1 MSSKEGKTS
10 GGGADLM
17 STAAQK
23 SMDGADPKICAI
35 LKQLL
40 AAAKQPPR
48 TRIRLAIEDIY
59 YLLDTAKETFK
70 KLSPLVEI
78 EAPVIICGDIHGQ
91 YSDLLRIFEIGA
103 PPPDSQYLFLGD
115 YVDRAEQ
122 SIETVCLMYCY
133 KVLHPNRFHMLRG
146 NHECASINRIYGFF
160 DECKRNYNV
169 KLWRAFCDVFEW
181 MPVAGIVSERIFCSH
196 GGISP
201 HLENMDQIRR
211 IQRPTP
217 VPDEGLLC
225 DLLWSDPEPDLRGWA
240 DSDRGVSYV
249 FGADVITKFLRTHDL
264 DLMARAHQVVEDGYE
279 FCANRQCV
287 TIFSAPQYCGEFDN
301 AAGMLIVNEDLVC
314 SFKVLKSRYW
324 RD

>member
-1 MSSKEGKTS
+1 MQAE
-10 GGGADLM
+10 
-17 STAAQK
+17 
-23 SMDGADPKICAI
+23 
-35 LKQLL
+35 KQV
-40 AAAKQPPR
+40 A
-48 TRIRLAIEDIY
+48 RIPFARGEP
-59 YLLDTAKETFK
+59 
-70 KLSPLVEI
+70 SV
-78 EAPVIICGDIHGQ
+78 
-91 YSDLLRIFEIGA
+91 R
-103 PPPDSQYLFLGD
+103 
-115 YVDRAEQ
+115 RAEQ

-240 DSDRGVSYV
+240 DSDGPSPLGGQPRPPRQAWGCAG
-249 FGADVITKFLRTHDL
+249 GAAAANLRAQDPLRDGTHAL
-264 DLMARAHQVVEDGYE
+264 T
-279 FCANRQCV
+279 ANATSCV
-287 TIFSAPQYCGEFDN
+287 RF
-301 AAGMLIVNEDLVC
+301 AA
-314 SFKVLKSRYW
+314 
-324 RD
+324 